1 MKERSKESKERKVV
15 VVAEEKN
22 EKEKATTTS
31 RAGRAHEECPLNVV
45 TQEDIDRFVDIFNE
59 TMIHTRAVIPTVDI
73 LTTQVERGYRKTQKL
88 FTSLQVRTIVSY
100 LGEP

>member
-1 MKERSKESKERKVV
+1 MKERSKERKERKVV

-45 TQEDIDRFVDIFNE
+45 TQEDIERFIDIINE
-59 TMIHTRAVIPTVDI
+59 TMIRTSAVVLPAHGPPVNTIRLISFISFYFIVMVP
-73 LTTQVERGYRKTQKL
+73 LPMM
-88 FTSLQVRTIVSY
+88 LQR
-100 LGEP
+100 